1 MARLRLPF
9 LAKLMFAFLAQ
20 ALLVLVIVFIIASLT
35 LHQSFRAFQ
44 AQGGL
49 LQARSLQGLLAYYY
63 ATNGSWQGI
72 EALIHPVPDR
82 SGPDRDL
89 ILADLSGTIIAST
102 QASLQG
108 LRLKESSFEFAIPII
123 VRGQQVGTLLIFSDP
138 DSWKPLENRFLW
150 QVTVWLMIGGLI
162 AAGGAVLLSLAIS
175 RHVVGPLRQL
185 TAAVEAV
192 PEGRWQ
198 PLRIETGDEVQQL
211 AMAFHEMA
219 QRLER
224 SEQARRHLLV
234 DLAHEL
240 RTPLAAL
247 QSHLELLLER
257 EGSASAEELAPLYD
271 RLLLLERLVDDL
283 YLLARAEVKELRLA
297 CRFEELA
304 PLIEGAVALV
314 RPLAQERSISL
325 RVEVAP
331 GIQAWVD
338 SHRLEQVLLNLL
350 SNAVRHTPQGGQIE
364 VRAGLQGDGEV
375 CISVFN
381 SGSAIAPEELPYVF
395 ERFWQSDR
403 ASHQGGVGLA
413 IAKRLVEAHGGRIWV
428 KSEPGLGTTF
438 SFTVRATPG

>member
-1 MARLRLPF
+1 
-9 LAKLMFAFLAQ
+9 MFAFLAQ
-20 ALLVLVIVFIIASLT
+20 ALLMLVIVLIIASLT
-35 LHQSFRAFQ
+35 LHQAFRAFQ
-44 AQGGL
+44 VQGGL

-89 ILADLSGTIIAST
+89 ILADLSGMIIAST

-123 VRGQQVGTLLIFSDP
+123 VRGQQVGTLLVFSDP
-138 DSWKPLENRFLW
+138 DSWKPLENRFLR
-150 QVTVWLMIGGLI
+150 QVTLWLMIGGLI
-162 AAGGAVLLSLAIS
+162 TAGGAVLLSLAIS

-185 TAAVEAV
+185 TATVNAV

-198 PLRIETGDEVQQL
+198 PLEIKTGDEVQQL
-211 AMAFHEMA
+211 AEAFNEMA

-247 QSHLELLLER
+247 QAHLELLVER
-257 EGSASAEELAPLYD
+257 GGASAEELAPLYD

-283 YLLARAEVKELRLA
+283 YLLARAEVNELRLA
-297 CRFEELA
+297 CHLEELA

-325 RVEVAP
+325 RVEVAS
-331 GIQAWVD
+331 GIHAWVD
-338 SHRLEQVLLNLL
+338 PQRLEQVLLNLL
-350 SNAVRHTPQGGQIE
+350 SNAVRHTPRGGQIE
-364 VRAGLQGDGEV
+364 VWAGLQGDGEV

-381 SGSAIAPEELPYVF
+381 SGSVIAPEELPKVF

-403 ASHQGGVGLA
+403 TAHQGGLGLV

-428 KSEPGLGTTF
+428 RSEPGLGTTF
-438 SFTVRATPG
+438 SFTVRAAPG